1 MSQAKGKLHN
11 GDAPKSASDTVGK
24 NSYVNSESSTT
35 SDNTPCSD
43 KKRETRVKR
52 RERGKEE
59 SATDKKPSTK
69 DLTELDKY
77 WKVVEDNPSDF
88 TGWTYLL
95 QYVEQEKNMATVHK
109 AFDAFLA
116 HYPYCYGYWK
126 KYADLEKEPDKAEEV
141 SKTLTSCYFSSI
153 LLQCLKLTDI

>member
-24 NSYVNSESSTT
+24 NSYVNAESSTT

-95 QYVEQEKNMATVHK
+95 QYVEQEVSATTPS
-109 AFDAFLA
+109 LL
-116 HYPYCYGYWK
+116 
-126 KYADLEKEPDKAEEV
+126 KYVTIYIID
-141 SKTLTSCYFSSI
+141 
-153 LLQCLKLTDI
+153 